1 MIRYHWRCD
10 TMKIYGTRIV
20 RRCFSFFSLAVA
32 VCNLYVYLRESAD
45 VICGLWLR
53 FSILK
58 IYYLHT
64 TQWKMSLSK
73 YVLIN
78 NHLTTHLIYTYTI
91 PAPRY
96 QIEFN
101 GTWFWTG
108 MHNILTKHIN
118 VIVCKRPISL
128 LTYQWNQVL
137 DSRRHVL
144 GTFCL
149 QN

>member
-20 RRCFSFFSLAVA
+20 WGCFSFFSLAVA
-32 VCNLYVYLRESAD
+32 VCNVYVPTWK
-45 VICGLWLR
+45 CWCHLWPVVEI
-53 FSILK
+53 FNPQNILV
-58 IYYLHT
+58 HT
-64 TQWKMSLSK
+64 RQWKMSLSK

-118 VIVCKRPISL
+118 VIACKRPISL

-137 DSRRHVL
+137 DSRRHIL
-144 GTFCL
+144 DTICL